1 MASSTE
7 FKKAL
12 REGKLS
18 EAFIIAMGNAPE
30 LHITTWISSP
40 EDNAAQTSRGKCL
53 KTHVNLIEGKIANV
67 IGEDLMED
75 NLYGAIQKF
84 HSQQVTQG
92 HQAISQN
99 LWSLQQMFR
108 LMTIM
113 QKQQNGE
120 EFQPLPLL
128 ESFPKITPSPIA
140 IEPATIIAPNVEQ
153 TNQEIETNL
162 QSFPQGISQQ
172 NLSESEVD
180 NVTDDLL
187 SLVDLDIEEEEEPQ
201 LAEEENE
208 DWGEWLD
215 DDSSIEEDVVSL
227 ESVDINE
234 SKDWGKETTFTPQR
248 LDNNSDNSIQDN

>member
-18 EAFIIAMGNAPE
+18 EAFIIAMGNSPE

-40 EDNAAQTSRGKCL
+40 EDNSAQPSRGKCL
-53 KTHVNLIEGKIANV
+53 KTHVNLVEGKIANV
-67 IGEDLMED
+67 IGEDLMGD
-75 NLYGAIQKF
+75 NLYSAIQKF

-99 LWSLQQMFR
+99 LRSLQQMFR
-108 LMTIM
+108 LMTIL

-120 EFQPLPLL
+120 AFQPIQLL
-128 ESFPKITPSPIA
+128 ESLPKITPLPIA
-140 IEPATIIAPNVEQ
+140 IEPSTIIAPTVDQ
-153 TNQEIETNL
+153 TSQE
-162 QSFPQGISQQ
+162 ISQQ
-172 NLSESEVD
+172 DLSESEIN

-187 SLVDLDIEEEEEPQ
+187 SLVDLDIEEEEQPQ
-201 LAEEENE
+201 SAEEDNE

-215 DDSSIEEDVVSL
+215 DDSSIEEDIMNL

-234 SKDWGKETTFTPQR
+234 SKDWGKETVFIANR
-248 LDNNSDNSIQDN
+248 SDNNLDNSIQDN